1 MSTTTQL
8 PDLDTIRKMIVGGFL
23 DDHLRVLQRDI
34 NERIRHSREF
44 IDFVP
49 GDRVVI
55 NDYCGTKYLRG
66 EQATV
71 VGERGKKLAIRLD
84 RSVRR
89 FSSERDVFVPPE
101 MLDKI

>member
-1 MSTTTQL
+1 MQTTEL

-23 DDHLRVLQRDI
+23 DDYLRALRNDI
-34 NERIRHSREF
+34 DERLHRTREF
-44 IDFVP
+44 IEFVQ
-49 GDRVVI
+49 GDRVVL

-66 EQATV
+66 EKATV
-71 VGERGKKLAIRLD
+71 VGERGKKIAIRFD
-84 RSVRR
+84 RSIRR